1 MNLKLRQSKKC
12 YKCLKSEFYSYGQ
25 ADECISQVLIT
36 SFFFF
41 YVEDSERVQSNL
53 LRARVYGAF
62 ILMYHNT

>member
-41 YVEDSERVQSNL
+41 MWKTVKEF
-53 LRARVYGAF
+53 RATYFELEFMGHLF
-62 ILMYHNT
+62 

>member
-1 MNLKLRQSKKC
+1 MNLKLRQNKKC

-41 YVEDSERVQSNL
+41 FMWKTVKEF
-53 LRARVYGAF
+53 RATYFELEFMGHLF
-62 ILMYHNT
+62 